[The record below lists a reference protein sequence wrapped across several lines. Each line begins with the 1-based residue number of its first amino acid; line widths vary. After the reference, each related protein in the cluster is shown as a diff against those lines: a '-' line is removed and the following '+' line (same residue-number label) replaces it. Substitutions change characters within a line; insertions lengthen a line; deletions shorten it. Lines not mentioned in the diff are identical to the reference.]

1 MPKKRYA
8 VYAKAE
14 FFPKRSIDM
23 DIGMYNSYLEVD
35 FGRMKESFRKVQAA
49 AGRRG
54 VIPVL
59 KANAYGIGLV
69 PMADFLVNTMNCDVM
84 AVAQTSEGVLLRQAG
99 FRQADIMLLGPA
111 PRHALPYAV
120 ENDLLL
126 PVFSRETALWA
137 DEAAAALGKT
147 ARVQLKID
155 TGMNRIGVRQG
166 AALEDL
172 LAFLKTLEHLRVEG
186 VFTHFVNATYTD
198 DPQTSVAYAKFE
210 QAVAQLRAAGFA
222 PKYIHCCNTGA
233 TSWFKDDRISTHV
246 RPGSL
251 YMGYDS
257 MDDGTNWLGVE
268 ECVSW
273 RAFITNI
280 HTVPAGE
287 SCGYC
292 NHYVCRRDTVVA
304 TVDIGYADGLFR
316 PLAQGGTGGVLLV
329 NDTRCRYLAT
339 SMDQTMVDVTGVPCR
354 VGDQVTVFGYSQGGA
369 KLPLAELMRYT
380 GQNLSY
386 PLCLTNHR
394 VKRIYRY

>member
-1 MPKKRYA
+1 
-8 VYAKAE
+8 
-14 FFPKRSIDM
+14 M

-198 DPQTSVAYAKFE
+198 DSQTPVAYAKFE

>member
-198 DPQTSVAYAKFE
+198 DPQTPVAYAKFE

-339 SMDQTMVDVTGVPCR
+339 SMDQTMVDITGVPCR

>member
-1 MPKKRYA
+1 
-8 VYAKAE
+8 
-14 FFPKRSIDM
+14 M

-198 DPQTSVAYAKFE
+198 DLQTPVAYAKFE

-316 PLAQGGTGGVLLV
+316 PLAQGGTGGVLLA

>member
-1 MPKKRYA
+1 
-8 VYAKAE
+8 
-14 FFPKRSIDM
+14 M

-35 FGRMKESFRKVQAA
+35 FGRMKESFHKVQAA

-198 DPQTSVAYAKFE
+198 DPQTPVAYAKFE

-233 TSWFKDDRISTHV
+233 TSWFKHDRISTHV

>member
-1 MPKKRYA
+1 
-8 VYAKAE
+8 
-14 FFPKRSIDM
+14 M

-99 FRQADIMLLGPA
+99 FRQVDIMLLGPA

-120 ENDLLL
+120 ENNLLL

-198 DPQTSVAYAKFE
+198 DPQTPVAYAKFE

-292 NHYVCRRDTVVA
+292 NHYVCRRDTMVA

>member
-1 MPKKRYA
+1 
-8 VYAKAE
+8 
-14 FFPKRSIDM
+14 M

-186 VFTHFVNATYTD
+186 VFTHFVNATYTN
-198 DPQTSVAYAKFE
+198 DPQTPVAYAKFQ
-210 QAVAQLRAAGFA
+210 QAVDQLQAAGFA

-233 TSWFKDDRISTHV
+233 TSWFKDDQISTHV

>member
-1 MPKKRYA
+1 
-8 VYAKAE
+8 
-14 FFPKRSIDM
+14 M

-198 DPQTSVAYAKFE
+198 DPQTPVAYAKFE

-339 SMDQTMVDVTGVPCR
+339 SMDQTMVDVTGVPCQ

-386 PLCLTNHR
+386 SLCLTNHR

>member
-1 MPKKRYA
+1 
-8 VYAKAE
+8 
-14 FFPKRSIDM
+14 M

-99 FRQADIMLLGPA
+99 FRQEDIMLLGPA

-120 ENDLLL
+120 ENNLLL

-186 VFTHFVNATYTD
+186 VFTHFVNATYTN
-198 DPQTSVAYAKFE
+198 DPQTPVAYAKFQ
-210 QAVAQLRAAGFA
+210 QAVDQLQAAGFA

-233 TSWFKDDRISTHV
+233 TSWFKDDQISTHV

-339 SMDQTMVDVTGVPCR
+339 SMDQTMVDITGVPCR